1 MCRAA
6 LATLSIVLLTASS
19 ALAQPASRSRLNL
32 PNPFSVRNPPPVETI
47 VPEKAP
53 AVLLVKTTEE
63 AWKDLYRFELF
74 PRHLSVQNVMA
85 GMLGFEYDKDLRPWI
100 GDRVAIA
107 LMPTV
112 SSSVTDITPQPIVI
126 LPSRNDRRLWQFLDK
141 AERQYQATST
151 ERWYKRATI
160 VEWQPLVQLRS
171 QTTSGVQ
178 AAQSNQSNRM
188 VPPALNTLSPYNTP
202 PQASLTPATWQYR
215 LLRSAS
221 PRVVSASTPPAPAL
235 GSLPPIKPGTAFA
248 VFDDYVVMA
257 GSSALLETY
266 IDALPEEGSL
276 MENPQFQRTMQQ
288 EPYNRSLIVGHGN
301 VGQLMLMVNAANQ
314 RLVASLPSES
324 QQLAMPPLLPETLA
338 YFQTTTD
345 SVDAYVWTSRDGI
358 QARYLV
364 YGETPI
370 AGLPAIPKTKSGNQ
384 LLDRLPS
391 ASYLSINSANLA
403 ALWRL
408 VLAGMEMQPS
418 LAKNLGEMRRVGFSE
433 MGLDDHD
440 MFSWMD
446 GEFALCL
453 FPSRRGFLGSPIG
466 VAFMVQTSDRA
477 AADIALR
484 KLDEY
489 ARSQQIYSIKP
500 YRFQGKPATSW
511 NAIYA
516 PEESLL
522 AHSWID
528 ESTLLVTNGTG
539 AMAEL
544 LPQPKFNLTSA
555 SHFQRAIAP
564 FPQNNA
570 GYSYLNVK
578 AASNLLFNTILP
590 QTAPP
595 GALATPE
602 MLTMRKTLAS
612 IRSISAT
619 TSHHTDRSQVDLFL
633 ALTPALPPRRQ

>member
-6 LATLSIVLLTASS
+6 LATLSLVLLTASS
-19 ALAQPASRSRLNL
+19 ASAQSASRSRLNL

-63 AWKDLYRFELF
+63 AWKDLHRFELF
-74 PRHLSVQNVMA
+74 PRHVSVQNVVA
-85 GMLGFEYDKDLRPWI
+85 GVLGFEYDKDLRPWI

-107 LMPTV
+107 LMPTAGG
-112 SSSVTDITPQPIVI
+112 SVTDVTPQPIVI
-126 LPSRNDRRLWQFLDK
+126 LPSKNDRRLWQFLDK

-160 VEWQPLVQLRS
+160 VEWQPL
-171 QTTSGVQ
+171 
-178 AAQSNQSNRM
+178 AQSHSQAGNAQTAQPRM
-188 VPPALNTLSPYNTP
+188 AAPTLNPLVSYGAS
-202 PQASLTPATWQYR
+202 PQAPLTSTTWQYS
-215 LLRSAS
+215 LLSSAS
-221 PRVVSASTPPAPAL
+221 PRVASSSVAPAPAVE
-235 GSLPPIKPGTAFA
+235 SLPPIKPGTAFA

-301 VGQLMLMVNAANQ
+301 LGQLMLMVNAANQ

-324 QQLAMPPLLPETLA
+324 QQLAIPQLLPETLA

-345 SVDAYVWTSRDGI
+345 SVDAYLWTNRDGI
-358 QARYLV
+358 QARYTV

-370 AGLPAIPKTKSGNQ
+370 AGLPAVPKTKSANQ

-391 ASYLSINSANLA
+391 ASYLSINSANLT

-453 FPSRRGFLGSPIG
+453 FPTRRGFLGSPIG

-477 AADIALR
+477 AADIALK

-489 ARSQQIYSIKP
+489 ARGQQIYSIKP

-516 PEESLL
+516 AEESLL
-522 AHSWID
+522 AHSWVD

-539 AMAEL
+539 PMAEL
-544 LPQPKFNLTSA
+544 LPQPNINLTSA
-555 SHFQRAIAP
+555 GHFQTAIAP
-564 FPQNNA
+564 FPENNA

-590 QTAPP
+590 QTVPP
-595 GALATPE
+595 EALATPE
-602 MLTMRKTLAS
+602 MLMMRKTLAS

-619 TSHHTDRSQVDLFL
+619 ASHHADRSQVDLFL
-633 ALTPALPPRRQ
+633 ALTPALPPRRR